1 MTILDLVRIIRTN
14 LKTLVIAAVLGAL
27 LAAAY
32 TATRPVLYA
41 TSVQAQVLAGSSQDT
56 GSAMASQQLATSKA
70 SSYAQLAGGP
80 RVAQRIVEL
89 SRGKLQPGDATV
101 SAATVEGSAT
111 LTITAVSADPAKAQI
126 AANAASEA
134 VGAEAEYV
142 ETLGD
147 VKSTI
152 YRVYPLTS
160 ASKPNAPFAP
170 KWPPNIAVGVLA
182 GLLAGICLVVLRKQ
196 LDSRIRHTNEVEKVT
211 GVGVLG
217 VIPMAKSL
225 QNTNRGGLGSL
236 GTTSEAFRMLRTNLR
251 YVSAEHPPRSLVI
264 TSAVQ
269 GEGKSTVAANLA
281 RVLAAAGQRVALIDT
296 DLRRPVVHET
306 FDLDN
311 SVGLTEVLTGQARL
325 TDALQQGDH
334 KNLFIIT
341 SGRIP
346 PNPSELLGSR
356 RMSGVIDA
364 LSDDYFVLLDA
375 PPLLP
380 VTDGGLLAVAADGAA
395 VVYHRGKTHREQ
407 VALCTKILEQVG
419 ANNFGSILNMTPTKE
434 MGSTI
439 YGYGAGNYGASGYG
453 YGYGYGHTDEAAE
466 VDALTP
472 ASDMSDLVLAEPSRV
487 VTRSGSGATSAGPA
501 RTQSVGSRR
510 SARTPRNE
518 PDGPGAPSV
527 SSEVPAEAQTRSMA
541 QDTEVHSRSASGG
554 HEAPAGEV
562 SRPDASPAST
572 PPSRRSRRFRANDDA

>member
-1 MTILDLVRIIRTN
+1 MTILDLVRILRTN

-134 VGAEAEYV
+134 VGAEAKYI

-152 YRVYPLTS
+152 YSVYQLTS
-160 ASKPNAPFAP
+160 ASKPDAPFAP
-170 KWPPNIAVGVLA
+170 KWPRNIAMGALA

-306 FDLDN
+306 FELDN
-311 SVGLTEVLTGQARL
+311 SVGLTEVLTAQARL

-453 YGYGYGHTDEAAE
+453 YGYGHTDEAAE

-487 VTRSGSGATSAGPA
+487 VSRSGSGATSAGPP
-501 RTQSVGSRR
+501 RTEPVGARR
-510 SARTPRNE
+510 SARMRRNE

-541 QDTEVHSRSASGG
+541 QDTGVQSRSASGD

-562 SRPDASPAST
+562 SRPDASFAST
-572 PPSRRSRRFRANDDA
+572 PPSRRSRRLRANDDA